1 MFQKDLLMNLSKRL
15 TNLTNPHMNELTE
28 LNRGFLNSNN
38 NKHRC
43 TFNVGYA
50 VSVYSKQFYKIK
62 KYSFKVQSATVCKMK
77 QKFILSRLLL
87 FLMS

>member
-1 MFQKDLLMNLSKRL
+1 
-15 TNLTNPHMNELTE
+15 MNELTE

-43 TFNVGYA
+43 IFNVGYA

-62 KYSFKVQSATVCKMK
+62 KYSLKYSQ
-77 QKFILSRLLL
+77 LLCVKWNRNV
-87 FLMS
+87 FFQDYFYF